1 MARNA
6 VRTAV
11 VLLACL
17 ALMTACAV
25 RRTPAHPELATLA
38 AQGDDLA
45 LADALEALIAQGADT
60 PADREYA
67 YAIVRRHDD
76 DTVTSTYARAVVTG
90 RLVQQKGLRAANLV
104 PEIERFARRSRELD
118 PTFRD
123 GAATRLLGT
132 LYVIAPG
139 TLLRHGDSEA
149 GLDLLEG
156 LAESHPE
163 VLQNHL
169 RLAEAYITLGD
180 PAPAAPHLCRCLAQ
194 ESELRGDEQLLLARL
209 AASAGPFACA
219 AHRSRAG
226 R

>member
-38 AQGDDLA
+38 APGDDLA
-45 LADALEALIAQGADT
+45 LAAALEALIAQGADT

-139 TLLRHGDSEA
+139 TLLRHGDSET
-149 GLDLLEG
+149 GLDSLGG
-156 LAESHPE
+156 LAAAHPE
-163 VLQNHL
+163 VVETHR
-169 RLAEAYITLGD
+169 RLAEASTPLGA
-180 PAPAAPHLCRCLAQ
+180 PAPAAPHLCHCLAQ
-194 ESELRGDEQLLLARL
+194 ESALRGDEQLLLARL
-209 AASAGPFACA
+209 AASAGPFTCTD
-219 AHRSRAG
+219 HGSGAG
-226 R
+226 